1 VYDVVAPV
9 VPVWKTMLPLI
20 AKDVAVATP
29 RFGVVSVK
37 DVPSF
42 ADVIAPSAIVTV
54 SSAPVSKLSPA
65 DKALTNVSI
74 DCQLALCS
82 AAIIGSP
89 LLNVYGMFTVAM
101 IRFL

>member
-1 VYDVVAPV
+1 
-9 VPVWKTMLPLI
+9 MFPLI

-29 RFGVVSVK
+29 RFGVTRTK
-37 DVPSF
+37 EVPNF
-42 ADVIAPSAIVTV
+42 AEVTAASAMVTV
-54 SSAPVSKLSPA
+54 SIAPVSKLLPA

-82 AAIIGSP
+82 DATIGSP
-89 LLNVYGMFTVAM
+89 LLNENGMVTVAM